1 MRLAALVLCS
11 ALALPPLGAQ
21 SAPQPPRP
29 EVTAV
34 GSGEV
39 KVRPDLVHVSFT
51 VVTRGASAAEAGKL
65 NMTQMGP
72 LLDALRRQAIPDSAL
87 STIGYS
93 VARDTDEEWTPTG
106 RRTRPENEVRYTA
119 RNAVSVT
126 VGDIDRIGGLIDTAL
141 AAGASAVENIGWASS
156 AANAHRLTALGLAVT
171 AARAEAE
178 AMAKAAGG
186 SLGALI
192 EISEGAGYGV
202 AGGFAQ
208 RMALSPVVLR
218 GTSMSPRD
226 LTVAANVRV
235 RWVFVPGTR

>member
-11 ALALPPLGAQ
+11 ALAVPPLEAQ
-21 SAPQPPRP
+21 APPEPSRP
-29 EVTAV
+29 EVAAS

-39 KVRPDLVHVSFT
+39 KVRPDQVHVSFT
-51 VVTRGASAAEAGKL
+51 VVTRGASAAEAGRQ
-65 NMTQMGP
+65 NMMQMGP
-72 LLDALRRQAIPDSAL
+72 LLEALRRQSIPDSAL
-87 STIGYS
+87 NTIGYS
-93 VARDTDEEWTPTG
+93 VARDGDEEWTPAG
-106 RRTRPENEVRYTA
+106 RRTRAENEVRYTA

-126 VGDIDRIGGLIDTAL
+126 IHELDRIGGLIDTAL
-141 AAGASAVENIGWASS
+141 AAGASEVENISWASS
-156 AANAHRLTALGLAVT
+156 AVNAHRLTALGLAVT

-192 EISEGAGYGV
+192 EINEGGQYGV
-202 AGGFAQ
+202 AGGVAA
-208 RMALSPVVLR
+208 RLSLSRVVLR